1 MKIIVKKRE
10 MTQGYFAILILQNK
24 EIIRYKV
31 YVCQFC
37 VIKMCYNNISD
48 EIFITKSQYFK

>member
-37 VIKMCYNNISD
+37 VIKMCYNN
-48 EIFITKSQYFK
+48 TPLKKNMM